1 MKFVEVLNDLQ
12 MIEPT
17 LYLELKYGT
26 SKPEEIVLIR
36 NGISLSLAK
45 LLLEKYSTLV
55 SINIQ
60 SDKILFFPELIEHMK
75 DQAENHILIHEALT
89 NIFP

>member
-60 SDKILFFPELIEHMK
+60 SDKILFSPELIGHMK
-75 DQAENHILIHEALT
+75 DQAENYILIHEALT